1 MSAAERPR
9 KAIIIAAGKGRRLM
23 PYTDAMPKCL
33 VPVGERPMLRWA
45 IDAFRAHGV
54 DEIVIIRGYLG
65 AVLEARREELGEG
78 FKLTFVDN
86 HAFETNNILQSL
98 FCAEAE
104 LEGPLLLTYSDI
116 IFTKAVV
123 GKLMASPGD
132 IDLVIDRDFAAVYE
146 GRTDHPLDQ
155 AEVSDLDDSGN
166 VRRVGKRALPAAA
179 AWGEFIGLAKLSTRG
194 TRWLRDAWGE
204 LTDRYRGREE
214 QPFQRAEHFRN
225 AYLTDILQHLI
236 EAGRPVTPVAINGEW
251 REIDTVQDLSRARE
265 LLRCPQEEWK

>member
-23 PYTDAMPKCL
+23 PYTDTMPKCL
-33 VPVGERPMLRWA
+33 VPVGEQPMLRWA
-45 IDAFRAHGV
+45 IDAFRAHGI

-65 AVLEARREELGEG
+65 DVLEARRDELGDG
-78 FKLTFVDN
+78 FELTFVDN
-86 HAFETNNILQSL
+86 HDFETNNILESL

-104 LEGPLLLTYSDI
+104 LEGPVLLTYSDI

-132 IDLVIDRDFAAVYE
+132 INLIIDRDFASTYE

-155 AEVSDLDDSGN
+155 AEVSDLDDSGM
-166 VRRVGKRALPAAA
+166 VRRVGKRALPAAE
-179 AWGEFIGLAKLSTRG
+179 AWGEFIGLAKLSSRG
-194 TRWLRDAWGE
+194 SGWLREAWTE
-204 LTDRYRGREE
+204 LVGQYRGRED
-214 QPFQRAEHFRN
+214 QPFQRAERFRN

-236 EAGRPVTPVAINGEW
+236 DAGRPVTPVGINGQW